1 MGHAFTHGAI
11 GPSRRKSL
19 LRRRF
24 QALPK
29 ATVKFGDQLIR
40 VYGDVCGQHGLL
52 HIFLHEGR

>member
-40 VYGDVCGQHGLL
+40 VYGTLRTTRVL